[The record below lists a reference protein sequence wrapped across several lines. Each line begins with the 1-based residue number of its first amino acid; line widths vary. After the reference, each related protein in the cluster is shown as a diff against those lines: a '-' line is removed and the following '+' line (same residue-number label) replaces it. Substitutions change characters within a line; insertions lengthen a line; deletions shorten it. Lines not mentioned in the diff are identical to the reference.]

1 MWVLEQH
8 WECGTSRL
16 TKLKVGIN
24 EGFSW
29 GLSKISKKGKGVKKG
44 GSNIMGDRLL
54 CPSCINHCKIYCYC
68 KICLELPKCK
78 PADKC
83 TILNKLNSLT
93 FAYLGRFNTYIF
105 SIKML
110 RQSIISE

>member
-1 MWVLEQH
+1 MWVFKQH
-8 WECGTSRL
+8 WECGTSLL

-29 GLSKISKKGKGVKKG
+29 GLSKISKGEGCQKG
-44 GSNIMGDRLL
+44 GIKFNGGMILL

-68 KICLELPKCK
+68 KICLELSKCK
-78 PADKC
+78 PADEC

-93 FAYLGRFNTYIF
+93 FAYLGRFNA
-105 SIKML
+105 
-110 RQSIISE
+110 